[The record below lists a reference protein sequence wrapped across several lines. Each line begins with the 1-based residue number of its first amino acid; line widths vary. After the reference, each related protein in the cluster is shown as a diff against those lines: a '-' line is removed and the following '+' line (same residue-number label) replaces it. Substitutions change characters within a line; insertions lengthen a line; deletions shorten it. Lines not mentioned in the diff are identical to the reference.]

1 MSVNY
6 EYVIQTF
13 EIRPP
18 RGAPQVRDFASGA
31 GCNRVVQS
39 LLSFLRGKAAEMRR
53 G

>member
-6 EYVIQTF
+6 EYAILTF

-31 GCNRVVQS
+31 GCNRFRSVSSQFS
-39 LLSFLRGKAAEMRR
+39 SGEGCRDATK
-53 G
+53 